1 MEDIVLKLAVIGA
14 AGIAAQWFAWRLQ
27 LPAIVLLLAAGF
39 IAGPATGFLDPA
51 SDFGD
56 IYRPMVSIAVAIIL
70 FEGGLTLN
78 FKEIRETSTAV
89 RRIIMYSGPMVW
101 GMAALA
107 AHYIG
112 GLSWPTAIVLGAIL
126 VVTGPTVIM
135 PLLRQAQLESRPASL
150 LRWEAII
157 NDPIGALFAVI
168 SFEIILVYVGLHEAD
183 NLLVLL
189 LTGFALAIGSGWLAA
204 KLLVWAFI
212 RGHVPEYLK
221 APVLLASVVTIYA
234 LTNMVL
240 EESGLLTVTIMGV
253 VLANSRIASLT
264 DMRRFKETITTLLV
278 SGVFIILTASLSL
291 EDIRSLDMS
300 AALFVA
306 ALLFVI
312 RPVAIM
318 LATIRSGA
326 TMQERILTSWI
337 APRGVVAVAIS
348 GLFGTLLADAGVEDA
363 GRMVAF
369 SFAVVVTTIVL
380 HGFTL
385 KPLATL
391 LKLKKDAKPG
401 ILIVGGSRW
410 STALAA
416 KLKEADVPVMLADQN
431 WNHLAEARLGNI
443 PVYFGEVLSE
453 SAHHAI
459 DPKRFSSLIAASDN
473 DAYNALVCTD
483 FGPELGRSHV
493 FQIGRTDDKA
503 RQSISFTLGGR
514 SLTKEPA
521 GFLDLREKLLKG
533 WTFQLTRLTDE
544 FGWKAYQSSRPEGA
558 IILLWVKP
566 TGALV
571 FAASASA
578 SPGPNDKI
586 LSFATPRDDVRAEA
600 ASQTAR
606 KAEATAAAK
615 TAEKEPERAAPAI
628 GGATGAKPASGKAAG
643 KDSGK

>member
-1 MEDIVLKLAVIGA
+1 MDDIVLKLAVIGA

-51 SDFGD
+51 ADFGS

-89 RRIIMYSGPMVW
+89 RRIIMYGGPLTW
-101 GMAALA
+101 GMSALA

-135 PLLRQAQLESRPASL
+135 PLLRQAQLDARPASL
-150 LRWEAII
+150 LRWEAIV
-157 NDPIGALFAVI
+157 NDPIGALFAVVA
-168 SFEIILVYVGLHEAD
+168 FEIILVYIGLHEAD
-183 NLLVLL
+183 NLILL
-189 LTGFALAIGSGWLAA
+189 LGGGFIAAIGLGFAAA
-204 KLLVWAFI
+204 KLIVWSFV
-212 RGHVPEYLK
+212 RGHVPEFLK
-221 APVLLASVVTIYA
+221 APVLLASVVSVYA
-234 LTNMVL
+234 ATNSVL
-240 EESGLLTVTIMGV
+240 EESGLLTVTVMGV

-291 EDIRSLDMS
+291 DEIRSLDWQ

-306 ALLFVI
+306 ALLVVI

-326 TMQERILTSWI
+326 TFQERLLSAWI
-337 APRGVVAVAIS
+337 APRGVVAVAVS
-348 GLFGTLLADAGVEDA
+348 GLFGTLLADVGVEDA

-369 SFAVVVTTIVL
+369 TFAVVVTTIVL

-385 KPLATL
+385 APLASFL
-391 LKLKKDAKPG
+391 GLKKASKPG

-410 STALAA
+410 STALAV

-431 WNHLAEARLGNI
+431 WNHLAEARLANI

-453 SAHHAI
+453 AAHHSI
-459 DPKRFSSLIAASDN
+459 DPKRFSNLIATGDN

-493 FQIGRTDDKA
+493 FQIGRVDEKA
-503 RQSISFTLGGR
+503 RQALSFTLGGR
-514 SLTKEPA
+514 SLTKEPVS
-521 GFLDLREKLLKG
+521 FLDLREKLLQG

-544 FGWKAYQSSRPEGA
+544 FSWEDYKATRPEGA
-558 IILLWVKP
+558 MILLWVKP
-566 TGALV
+566 SGAIS
-571 FAASASA
+571 FATAASN
-578 SPGPNDKI
+578 SPGQNDRI
-586 LSFATPRDDVRAEA
+586 LSFAQPKDEARAAA
-600 ASQTAR
+600 ASKTTR
-606 KAEATAAAK
+606 KAEETAAAQ
-615 TAEKEPERAAPAI
+615 AA
-628 GGATGAKPASGKAAG
+628 TDEGK
-643 KDSGK
+643 KRT

>member
-1 MEDIVLKLAVIGA
+1 MDDIVLKLAVIGV
-14 AGIAAQWFAWRLQ
+14 AGIAAQWFAWRMQ
-27 LPAIVLLLAAGF
+27 LPAIVLLLVAGF
-39 IAGPATGFLDPA
+39 VAGPATGFLDPA
-51 SDFGD
+51 ADFGT

-89 RRIIMYSGPMVW
+89 RRIIMYAGPLTW

-135 PLLRQAQLESRPASL
+135 PLLRQAQLDARPASL
-150 LRWEAII
+150 LRWEAIV
-157 NDPIGALFAVI
+157 NDPIGALFAVVA
-168 SFEIILVYVGLHEAD
+168 FEVILVYIGLHEAE
-183 NLLVLL
+183 NLVMLL
-189 LTGFALAIGSGWLAA
+189 LAGFAVAIVGGWLAA
-204 KLLVWAFI
+204 KLIVWSFV

-221 APVLLASVVTIYA
+221 APVLLASVVGIYA
-234 LTNMVL
+234 ATNTLL
-240 EESGLLTVTIMGV
+240 EESGLLTVTVMGM

-278 SGVFIILTASLSL
+278 SGVFIILTASLSMD
-291 EDIRSLDMS
+291 DIRSLDWR

-306 ALLFVI
+306 SLLLVI

-326 TMQERILTSWI
+326 TIQERLLSAWI
-337 APRGVVAVAIS
+337 APRGVVAVAVS
-348 GLFGTLLADAGVEDA
+348 GLFGTLLADVGIEDA

-369 SFAVVVTTIVL
+369 TFAVVVTTIVL

-385 KPLATL
+385 APLARF
-391 LKLKKDAKPG
+391 LKLKKASKPG

-431 WNHLAEARLGNI
+431 WNHLAEARLASI

-453 SAHHAI
+453 SAHHSI
-459 DPKRFSSLIAASDN
+459 DPKSFSNLIATGDN

-493 FQIGRTDDKA
+493 FQIGRIDEKA
-503 RQSISFTLGGR
+503 RQALSFTLGGR
-514 SLTKEPA
+514 SLTKESVS
-521 GFLDLREKLLKG
+521 FLELREKLLKG
-533 WTFQLTRLTDE
+533 WTFQLTRLSDE
-544 FGWKAYQSSRPEGA
+544 FGWEAYEAARPEGA
-558 IILLWVKP
+558 LILLWIKP
-566 TGALV
+566 SGMIV
-571 FAASASA
+571 FAAAS
-578 SPGPNDKI
+578 SNTPGPNDRI
-586 LSFATPRDDVRAEA
+586 LSFALPKDDARAEA
-600 ASQTAR
+600 ASKTTR
-606 KAEATAAAK
+606 KAEVTPATQAA
-615 TAEKEPERAAPAI
+615 TDE
-628 GGATGAKPASGKAAG
+628 GK
-643 KDSGK
+643 KIP

>member
-1 MEDIVLKLAVIGA
+1 MDDIVFKLAVIGT

-51 SDFGD
+51 ADFGAV
-56 IYRPMVSIAVAIIL
+56 YRPMVSIAVAIIL

-89 RRIIMYSGPMVW
+89 RRIIMYAGPLTW
-101 GMAALA
+101 AMAAVA
-107 AHYIG
+107 AHHIG

-135 PLLRQAQLESRPASL
+135 PLLRQAQLDARPASL
-150 LRWEAII
+150 LRWEAIV
-157 NDPIGALFAVI
+157 NDPIGALFAVVA
-168 SFEIILVYVGLHEAD
+168 FEVILVYIGLHQAD
-183 NLLVLL
+183 NL
-189 LTGFALAIGSGWLAA
+189 FALVIGGFVLAVGSGWAGA
-204 KLLVWAFI
+204 KLIVWSFV

-221 APVLLASVVTIYA
+221 APVLLATVVAVYA
-234 LTNMVL
+234 ASNLVL
-240 EESGLLTVTIMGV
+240 EEAGLLTVTVMGM

-278 SGVFIILTASLSL
+278 SGIFIILTASLSI
-291 EDIRSLDMS
+291 EDIRSLDWQ

-306 ALLFVI
+306 SLLLVI

-318 LATIRSGA
+318 LATIKSGA
-326 TMQERILTSWI
+326 TIQERILTSWI
-337 APRGVVAVAIS
+337 APRGVVAVAVS
-348 GLFGTLLADAGVEDA
+348 GLFGTLLADAGVADA

-385 KPLATL
+385 APLARFL
-391 LKLKKDAKPG
+391 ELKKTSKPG

-410 STALAA
+410 STALAK
-416 KLKEADVPVMLADQN
+416 KLNEAEVPVLLADQN
-431 WNHLAEARLGNI
+431 WNHLAEARLASI

-459 DPKRFSSLIAASDN
+459 DPKSFSSLIAAGDN

-493 FQIGRTDDKA
+493 FQIGRIDEKA
-503 RQSISFTLGGR
+503 RQALNFTLGGR
-514 SLTKEPA
+514 SLTKEPVS
-521 GFLDLREKLLKG
+521 FHDLREKLLSG

-544 FGWKAYQSSRPEGA
+544 YGWADYKDSRPDGA
-558 IILLWVKP
+558 LVLLWIKP
-566 TGALV
+566 SGTLV
-571 FAASASA
+571 FAATASS
-578 SPGPNDKI
+578 SPGQNDRI
-586 LSFATPRDDVRAEA
+586 LSFAMPKDEARAEA
-600 ASQTAR
+600 ASKTAR
-606 KAEATAAAK
+606 KAEVTLAAK
-615 TAEKEPERAAPAI
+615 TV
-628 GGATGAKPASGKAAG
+628 TDTKPGTKASGTDQG
-643 KDSGK
+643 NIPS

>member
-1 MEDIVLKLAVIGA
+1 MDDIVLKLAVIGA

-39 IAGPATGFLDPA
+39 VAGPATGFLDPA
-51 SDFGD
+51 ADFGS

-89 RRIIMYSGPMVW
+89 RRIIMYAGPLTW
-101 GMAALA
+101 GMSALA

-135 PLLRQAQLESRPASL
+135 PLLRQAQLDARPASL
-150 LRWEAII
+150 LRWEAIV
-157 NDPIGALFAVI
+157 NDPIGALFAVVA
-168 SFEIILVYVGLHEAD
+168 FEIILVYIGLHEAD
-183 NLLVLL
+183 NLILL
-189 LTGFALAIGSGWLAA
+189 LGGGFIAAIGLGFAAA
-204 KLLVWAFI
+204 KLIVWSFV
-212 RGHVPEYLK
+212 RGHVPEFLK
-221 APVLLASVVTIYA
+221 APVLLASVVAVYA
-234 LTNMVL
+234 ATNSVL
-240 EESGLLTVTIMGV
+240 EESGLLTVTVMGV

-291 EDIRSLDMS
+291 DEIRSLDWR

-306 ALLFVI
+306 ALLVVI

-318 LATIRSGA
+318 LATIGSGA
-326 TMQERILTSWI
+326 TFQERLLSAWI
-337 APRGVVAVAIS
+337 APRGVVAVAVS
-348 GLFGTLLADAGVEDA
+348 GLFGTLLADVGVEDA

-369 SFAVVVTTIVL
+369 TFAVVVTTIVL

-385 KPLATL
+385 APLASFL
-391 LKLKKDAKPG
+391 GLKKASKPG

-410 STALAA
+410 STALAV

-431 WNHLAEARLGNI
+431 WNHLAEARLANI

-453 SAHHAI
+453 AAHHSI
-459 DPKRFSSLIAASDN
+459 DPKRFSNLIATGDN

-493 FQIGRTDDKA
+493 FQIGRVDEKA
-503 RQSISFTLGGR
+503 RQALSFTLGGR
-514 SLTKEPA
+514 SLTREPVS
-521 GFLDLREKLLKG
+521 FLDLREKLLQG

-544 FGWKAYQSSRPEGA
+544 FSWEDYKASRPDGA
-558 IILLWVKP
+558 MILLWVKP
-566 TGALV
+566 SGAIS
-571 FAASASA
+571 FATAASN
-578 SPGPNDKI
+578 SPGQNDRI
-586 LSFATPRDDVRAEA
+586 LSFAQPKDEARAAA
-600 ASQTAR
+600 ASKTTR
-606 KAEATAAAK
+606 KAEETAAAQ
-615 TAEKEPERAAPAI
+615 AA
-628 GGATGAKPASGKAAG
+628 TDEGK
-643 KDSGK
+643 KRT

>member
-1 MEDIVLKLAVIGA
+1 MDDIVLKLAVIGA

-51 SDFGD
+51 ADFGS

-89 RRIIMYSGPMVW
+89 RRIIMYGGPLTW
-101 GMAALA
+101 GLSALA

-135 PLLRQAQLESRPASL
+135 PLLRQAQLDARPASL
-150 LRWEAII
+150 LRWEAIV
-157 NDPIGALFAVI
+157 NDPIGALFAVVA
-168 SFEIILVYVGLHEAD
+168 FEIILVYIGLHEAD
-183 NLLVLL
+183 NLILL
-189 LTGFALAIGSGWLAA
+189 LGGGFIAAFGLGFAAA
-204 KLLVWAFI
+204 KLIVWSFV
-212 RGHVPEYLK
+212 RGHVPEFLK
-221 APVLLASVVTIYA
+221 APVLLASVVSVYA
-234 LTNMVL
+234 ATNSVL
-240 EESGLLTVTIMGV
+240 EESGLLTVTVMGV

-291 EDIRSLDMS
+291 DEIRSLDWQ

-306 ALLFVI
+306 ALLVVI

-326 TMQERILTSWI
+326 TFQERLLSAWI
-337 APRGVVAVAIS
+337 APRGVVAVAVS
-348 GLFGTLLADAGVEDA
+348 GLFGTLLADVGVEDA

-369 SFAVVVTTIVL
+369 TFAVVVTTIVL

-385 KPLATL
+385 APLASFL
-391 LKLKKDAKPG
+391 GLKKASKPG

-410 STALAA
+410 STALAV
-416 KLKEADVPVMLADQN
+416 KLKEAEVPVMLADQN
-431 WNHLAEARLGNI
+431 WNHLAEARLANI

-453 SAHHAI
+453 AAHHSI
-459 DPKRFSSLIAASDN
+459 DPKRFSNLIATGDN

-493 FQIGRTDDKA
+493 FQIGRVDEKA
-503 RQSISFTLGGR
+503 RQALSFTLGGR
-514 SLTKEPA
+514 SLTKEPVS
-521 GFLDLREKLLKG
+521 FLDLREKLLQG

-544 FGWKAYQSSRPEGA
+544 FSWEDYKATRPEGA
-558 IILLWVKP
+558 MILLWVKP
-566 TGALV
+566 SGAIS
-571 FAASASA
+571 FATAASN
-578 SPGPNDKI
+578 SPGQNDRI
-586 LSFATPRDDVRAEA
+586 LSFAQPKDEARAAA
-600 ASQTAR
+600 ASKTTR
-606 KAEATAAAK
+606 KAEETAAAQ
-615 TAEKEPERAAPAI
+615 AA
-628 GGATGAKPASGKAAG
+628 TDEGK
-643 KDSGK
+643 KRT

>member
-1 MEDIVLKLAVIGA
+1 MDDIVLKLAVIGA

-51 SDFGD
+51 ADFGS

-89 RRIIMYSGPMVW
+89 RRIIMYAGPLTW
-101 GMAALA
+101 GMSALA

-135 PLLRQAQLESRPASL
+135 PLLRQAQLDARPASL
-150 LRWEAII
+150 LRWEAIV
-157 NDPIGALFAVI
+157 NDPIGALFAVVA
-168 SFEIILVYVGLHEAD
+168 FEIILVYIGLHEAD
-183 NLLVLL
+183 NLILL
-189 LTGFALAIGSGWLAA
+189 LGGGFIAAIGLGFAAA
-204 KLLVWAFI
+204 KLIVWSFV
-212 RGHVPEYLK
+212 RGHVPEFLK
-221 APVLLASVVTIYA
+221 APVLLASVVAVYA
-234 LTNMVL
+234 ATNSVL
-240 EESGLLTVTIMGV
+240 EESGLLTVTVMGV

-291 EDIRSLDMS
+291 DEIRSLDWR

-306 ALLFVI
+306 ALLVVI

-318 LATIRSGA
+318 LATIGSGA
-326 TMQERILTSWI
+326 TFQERLLSAWI
-337 APRGVVAVAIS
+337 APRGVVAVAVS
-348 GLFGTLLADAGVEDA
+348 GLFGTLLADVGIEDA

-369 SFAVVVTTIVL
+369 TFAVVVTTIVL

-385 KPLATL
+385 APLASFL
-391 LKLKKDAKPG
+391 GLKKASKPG

-410 STALAA
+410 STALAV

-431 WNHLAEARLGNI
+431 WNHLAEARLANI

-453 SAHHAI
+453 AAHHSI
-459 DPKRFSSLIAASDN
+459 DPKRFSNLIATGDN

-493 FQIGRTDDKA
+493 FQIGRVDEKA
-503 RQSISFTLGGR
+503 RQALSFTLGGR
-514 SLTKEPA
+514 SLTREPVS
-521 GFLDLREKLLKG
+521 FLDLREKLLQG

-544 FGWKAYQSSRPEGA
+544 FSWEDYKASRPDGA
-558 IILLWVKP
+558 MILLWVKP
-566 TGALV
+566 SGAIS
-571 FAASASA
+571 FATAASN
-578 SPGPNDKI
+578 SPGQNDRI
-586 LSFATPRDDVRAEA
+586 LSFAQPKDEARAAA
-600 ASQTAR
+600 ASKTTR
-606 KAEATAAAK
+606 KAEETAAAQ
-615 TAEKEPERAAPAI
+615 AA
-628 GGATGAKPASGKAAG
+628 TDEGK
-643 KDSGK
+643 KRT

>member
-1 MEDIVLKLAVIGA
+1 MDDIVLKLAVIGA

-51 SDFGD
+51 ADFGS

-89 RRIIMYSGPMVW
+89 RRIIMYGGPLTW
-101 GMAALA
+101 GMSALA

-135 PLLRQAQLESRPASL
+135 PLLRQAQLDARPASL
-150 LRWEAII
+150 LRWEAIV
-157 NDPIGALFAVI
+157 NDPIGALFAVVA
-168 SFEIILVYVGLHEAD
+168 FEIILVYIGLHEAD
-183 NLLVLL
+183 NLILL
-189 LTGFALAIGSGWLAA
+189 LGGGFIAAIGLGFAAA
-204 KLLVWAFI
+204 KLIVWSFV
-212 RGHVPEYLK
+212 RGHVPEFLK
-221 APVLLASVVTIYA
+221 APVLLASVVSVYA
-234 LTNMVL
+234 ATNSVL
-240 EESGLLTVTIMGV
+240 EESGLLTVTVMGV

-291 EDIRSLDMS
+291 DEIRSLDWQ

-306 ALLFVI
+306 ALLVVI

-326 TMQERILTSWI
+326 TFQERLLSAWI
-337 APRGVVAVAIS
+337 APRGVVAVAVS
-348 GLFGTLLADAGVEDA
+348 GLFGTLLADVGVEDA

-369 SFAVVVTTIVL
+369 TFAVVVTTIVL

-385 KPLATL
+385 APLASFL
-391 LKLKKDAKPG
+391 GLKKASKPG

-410 STALAA
+410 STALAV

-431 WNHLAEARLGNI
+431 WNHLAEARLANI

-453 SAHHAI
+453 AAHHSI
-459 DPKRFSSLIAASDN
+459 DPKRFSNLIATGDN

-493 FQIGRTDDKA
+493 FQIGRVDEKA
-503 RQSISFTLGGR
+503 RQALSFTLGGR
-514 SLTKEPA
+514 SLTKEPVS
-521 GFLDLREKLLKG
+521 FLDLREKLLQG

-544 FGWKAYQSSRPEGA
+544 FSWEDYKATRPDGA
-558 IILLWVKP
+558 MILLWVKP
-566 TGALV
+566 SGAIS
-571 FAASASA
+571 FATAASN
-578 SPGPNDKI
+578 SPGQNDRI
-586 LSFATPRDDVRAEA
+586 LSFAQPKDEARAAA
-600 ASQTAR
+600 ASKTTR
-606 KAEATAAAK
+606 KAEETAAAQ
-615 TAEKEPERAAPAI
+615 AA
-628 GGATGAKPASGKAAG
+628 TDEGK
-643 KDSGK
+643 KRT

>member
-39 IAGPATGFLDPA
+39 VAGPATGFLDPA
-51 SDFGD
+51 TDFGD

-78 FKEIRETSTAV
+78 FKEIRETSTTV

-101 GMAALA
+101 GMGALA

-135 PLLRQAQLESRPASL
+135 PLLRQAQLHQRPASL
-150 LRWEAII
+150 LRWEAIV
-157 NDPIGALFAVI
+157 NDPIGALFAVV
-168 SFEIILVYVGLHEAD
+168 SFEIILVYIGLHQAE
-183 NLLVLL
+183 NLVVLVLA
-189 LTGFALAIGSGWLAA
+189 GFAMAIGGGIVAA
-204 KLLVWAFI
+204 RLIVWAFI

-221 APVLLASVVTIYA
+221 APVLLASVVAVYA

-240 EESGLLTVTIMGV
+240 EEAGLLTVTVMGV
-253 VLANSRIASLT
+253 VMANSRIASLT

-278 SGVFIILTASLSL
+278 SGVFIILTASLSMD
-291 EDIRSLDMS
+291 DIRSLDWS

-306 ALLFVI
+306 TLLFLV
-312 RPVAIM
+312 RPIAVM

-326 TMQERILTSWI
+326 TFQERILVSWI
-337 APRGVVAVAIS
+337 APRGVVAVAVS

-369 SFAVVVTTIVL
+369 TFAVVVTTILL

-385 KPLATL
+385 KPLASFL
-391 LKLKKDAKPG
+391 NLKQQSKPG

-416 KLKEADVPVMLADQN
+416 KLNEAEVPVLLADQN
-431 WNHLAEARLGNI
+431 WNHLIEARLANI

-459 DPKRFSSLIAASDN
+459 DPKRFSSLIATSDN
-473 DAYNALVCTD
+473 DSYNALVCTD
-483 FGPELGRSHV
+483 FGPELGRNHV
-493 FQIGRTDDKA
+493 FQIGRGDEKA
-503 RQSISFTLGGR
+503 RQALNFTLGGR
-514 SLTKEPA
+514 ALTADPVS
-521 GFLDLREKLLKG
+521 FLELREKLLKG
-533 WTFQLTRLTDE
+533 WTFHLTRLTDE
-544 FGWKAYQSSRPEGA
+544 FDWAAYEASRSEGA
-558 IILLWVKP
+558 FILLWVKP
-566 TGALV
+566 SGTIV
-571 FAASASA
+571 FASTAPA
-578 SPGPNDKI
+578 SPGPNDRI
-586 LSFATPRDDVRAEA
+586 LSFAMPRDDARAEA
-600 ASQTAR
+600 ASKTAR
-606 KAEATAAAK
+606 KAEATAAAR
-615 TAEKEPERAAPAI
+615 TAEKQ
-628 GGATGAKPASGKAAG
+628 GKPS
-643 KDSGK
+643 S

>member
-1 MEDIVLKLAVIGA
+1 MDDIVLKLAVIGA

-51 SDFGD
+51 ADFGS

-89 RRIIMYSGPMVW
+89 RRIIMYGGPLTW
-101 GMAALA
+101 GLAALA

-135 PLLRQAQLESRPASL
+135 PLLRQAQLDARPASL
-150 LRWEAII
+150 LRWEAIV
-157 NDPIGALFAVI
+157 NDPIGALFAVVA
-168 SFEIILVYVGLHEAD
+168 FEIILVYIGLHEAD
-183 NLLVLL
+183 NLILL
-189 LTGFALAIGSGWLAA
+189 LGGGFIAAIGLGFAAA
-204 KLLVWAFI
+204 KLIVWSFV
-212 RGHVPEYLK
+212 RGHVPEFLK
-221 APVLLASVVTIYA
+221 APVLLASVVSVYA
-234 LTNMVL
+234 ATNSVL
-240 EESGLLTVTIMGV
+240 EESGLLTVTVMGV

-291 EDIRSLDMS
+291 DEIRSLDWQ

-306 ALLFVI
+306 ALLVVI

-326 TMQERILTSWI
+326 TFQERLLSAWI
-337 APRGVVAVAIS
+337 APRGVVAVAVS
-348 GLFGTLLADAGVEDA
+348 GLFGTLLADVGVEDA

-369 SFAVVVTTIVL
+369 TFAVVVTTIVL

-385 KPLATL
+385 APLASFL
-391 LKLKKDAKPG
+391 GLKKASKPG

-410 STALAA
+410 STALAV

-431 WNHLAEARLGNI
+431 WNHLAEARLANI

-453 SAHHAI
+453 AAHHSI
-459 DPKRFSSLIAASDN
+459 DPKRFSNLIATGDN

-493 FQIGRTDDKA
+493 FQIGRVDEKA
-503 RQSISFTLGGR
+503 RQALSFTLGGR
-514 SLTKEPA
+514 SLTKEPVS
-521 GFLDLREKLLKG
+521 FLDLREKLLQG

-544 FGWKAYQSSRPEGA
+544 FSWEDYKATRPDGA
-558 IILLWVKP
+558 MILLWVKP
-566 TGALV
+566 SGAIS
-571 FAASASA
+571 FATAASN
-578 SPGPNDKI
+578 SPGQNDRI
-586 LSFATPRDDVRAEA
+586 LSFAQPKDEARAAA
-600 ASQTAR
+600 ASKTTR
-606 KAEATAAAK
+606 KAEETAAAQ
-615 TAEKEPERAAPAI
+615 AA
-628 GGATGAKPASGKAAG
+628 TDEGK
-643 KDSGK
+643 KRT

>member
-1 MEDIVLKLAVIGA
+1 MDDIVLKLAVIGV

-39 IAGPATGFLDPA
+39 IAGPATGFLDPTA
-51 SDFGD
+51 DFGS
-56 IYRPMVSIAVAIIL
+56 IYRPVVSIAVAIIL

-89 RRIIMYSGPMVW
+89 RRIIMYAGPLTW

-135 PLLRQAQLESRPASL
+135 PLLRQAQLDARPASL
-150 LRWEAII
+150 LRWEAIV
-157 NDPIGALFAVI
+157 NDPIGALFAVVA
-168 SFEIILVYVGLHEAD
+168 FEVILVYIGLHEAD
-183 NLLVLL
+183 NLVMLL
-189 LTGFALAIGSGWLAA
+189 LAGFAVAIAGGWLAA
-204 KLLVWAFI
+204 KLIVWSFV

-221 APVLLASVVTIYA
+221 APVLLASVVGIYA
-234 LTNMVL
+234 ATNTLL
-240 EESGLLTVTIMGV
+240 EESGLLTVTVMGM

-278 SGVFIILTASLSL
+278 SGVFIILTASLSMD
-291 EDIRSLDMS
+291 DIRSLDWR

-306 ALLFVI
+306 SLLLVI

-326 TMQERILTSWI
+326 TIQERLLSAWI
-337 APRGVVAVAIS
+337 APRGVVAVAVS
-348 GLFGTLLADAGVEDA
+348 GLFGTLLADVGIEDA

-369 SFAVVVTTIVL
+369 TFAVVVTTIVL

-385 KPLATL
+385 APLASFL
-391 LKLKKDAKPG
+391 NLKQASKPG

-410 STALAA
+410 STALAI
-416 KLKEADVPVMLADQN
+416 KLKEAEVPVMLADQN
-431 WNHLAEARLGNI
+431 WNHLAEARLANI

-453 SAHHAI
+453 SAHHSI
-459 DPKRFSSLIAASDN
+459 DPKRFSNLIATGDN

-493 FQIGRTDDKA
+493 YQIGRVDEKA
-503 RQSISFTLGGR
+503 RQALSFTLGGR
-514 SLTKEPA
+514 SLTKEPV
-521 GFLDLREKLLKG
+521 GFLDLREKLLQG

-544 FGWKAYQSSRPEGA
+544 FNWEAYEASRPEGA
-558 IILLWVKP
+558 LVLLWIKP
-566 TGALV
+566 SGSIV
-571 FAASASA
+571 FASTSAN
-578 SPGPNDKI
+578 SPGQNDRI
-586 LSFATPRDDVRAEA
+586 LSFALPKDDARAEA
-600 ASQTAR
+600 ASKTAR
-606 KAEATAAAK
+606 KAEETAA
-615 TAEKEPERAAPAI
+615 TQAA
-628 GGATGAKPASGKAAG
+628 TDEGKNRT
-643 KDSGK
+643 

>member
-1 MEDIVLKLAVIGA
+1 MDDIVLKLAVIGA

-51 SDFGD
+51 ADFGS

-89 RRIIMYSGPMVW
+89 RRIIMYGGPLTW
-101 GMAALA
+101 GMSALA

-135 PLLRQAQLESRPASL
+135 PLLRQAQLDARPASL
-150 LRWEAII
+150 LRWEAIV
-157 NDPIGALFAVI
+157 NDPIGALFAVVA
-168 SFEIILVYVGLHEAD
+168 FEIILVYIGLHEAD
-183 NLLVLL
+183 NLILL
-189 LTGFALAIGSGWLAA
+189 LGGGFIAAIGLGFAAA
-204 KLLVWAFI
+204 KLIVWSFV
-212 RGHVPEYLK
+212 RGHVPEFLK
-221 APVLLASVVTIYA
+221 APVLLASVVSVYA
-234 LTNMVL
+234 ATNSVL
-240 EESGLLTVTIMGV
+240 EESGLLTVTVMGV

-291 EDIRSLDMS
+291 DEIRSLDWQ

-306 ALLFVI
+306 ALLVVI

-326 TMQERILTSWI
+326 TFQERLLSAWI
-337 APRGVVAVAIS
+337 APRGVVAVAVS
-348 GLFGTLLADAGVEDA
+348 GLFGTLLADVGVEDA

-369 SFAVVVTTIVL
+369 TFAVVVTTIVL

-385 KPLATL
+385 APLASFL
-391 LKLKKDAKPG
+391 GLKKASKPG

-410 STALAA
+410 STALAV
-416 KLKEADVPVMLADQN
+416 KLKEAEVPVMLADQN
-431 WNHLAEARLGNI
+431 WNHLAEARLANI

-453 SAHHAI
+453 AAHHSI
-459 DPKRFSSLIAASDN
+459 DPKRFSNLIATGDN

-493 FQIGRTDDKA
+493 FQIGRVDEKA
-503 RQSISFTLGGR
+503 RQALSFTLGGR
-514 SLTKEPA
+514 SLTKEPVS
-521 GFLDLREKLLKG
+521 FLDLREKLLQG

-544 FGWKAYQSSRPEGA
+544 FSWEDYKATRPEGA
-558 IILLWVKP
+558 MILLWVKP
-566 TGALV
+566 SGAIS
-571 FAASASA
+571 FATAASN
-578 SPGPNDKI
+578 SPGQNDRI
-586 LSFATPRDDVRAEA
+586 LSFAQPKDEARAAA
-600 ASQTAR
+600 ASKTTR
-606 KAEATAAAK
+606 KAEETAAAQ
-615 TAEKEPERAAPAI
+615 AA
-628 GGATGAKPASGKAAG
+628 TDEGK
-643 KDSGK
+643 KRT

>member
-51 SDFGD
+51 ADFGD

-78 FKEIRETSTAV
+78 FTEIRETSKAV

-101 GMAALA
+101 GMGALA

-135 PLLRQAQLESRPASL
+135 PLLRQAQLDARPASL

-157 NDPIGALFAVI
+157 NDPIGALFAVVA
-168 SFEIILVYVGLHEAD
+168 FEIILVYIGLHTAD
-183 NLLVLL
+183 NLPLL
-189 LTGFALAIGSGWLAA
+189 FISGFGLAIGAGWASA
-204 KLLVWAFI
+204 KLIVWAFV

-221 APVLLASVVTIYA
+221 APVLLSSVVAVYA

-253 VLANSRIASLT
+253 VLANSRITSLT

-278 SGVFIILTASLSL
+278 SGVFIILTASLSM
-291 EDIRSLDMS
+291 EDIRSLDLG
-300 AALFVA
+300 AAMFVA
-306 ALLFVI
+306 VLLLVI

-326 TMQERILTSWI
+326 TIQERILTSWI
-337 APRGVVAVAIS
+337 APRGVVAVAVS

-385 KPLATL
+385 ASRSQAFLNLKKAVQARHPDGRRLALVHGTRCKAQGGRCAGDAGRSELEPSRRGAARQHPGLFRRGPVRIGAPQHRSQTL
-391 LKLKKDAKPG
+391 LLTDRGTATMTP
-401 ILIVGGSRW
+401 IMHLSAPISVRNWAATTFSR
-410 STALAA
+410 
-416 KLKEADVPVMLADQN
+416 
-431 WNHLAEARLGNI
+431 
-443 PVYFGEVLSE
+443 
-453 SAHHAI
+453 SAV
-459 DPKRFSSLIAASDN
+459 SD
-473 DAYNALVCTD
+473 
-483 FGPELGRSHV
+483 E
-493 FQIGRTDDKA
+493 KA
-503 RQSISFTLGGR
+503 RQSLSFTLGGR
-514 SLTKEPA
+514 SLTKEPVS
-521 GFLDLREKLLKG
+521 FLDL
-533 WTFQLTRLTDE
+533 
-544 FGWKAYQSSRPEGA
+544 
-558 IILLWVKP
+558 
-566 TGALV
+566 
-571 FAASASA
+571 
-578 SPGPNDKI
+578 
-586 LSFATPRDDVRAEA
+586 
-600 ASQTAR
+600 
-606 KAEATAAAK
+606 
-615 TAEKEPERAAPAI
+615 
-628 GGATGAKPASGKAAG
+628 AG
-643 KDSGK
+643 KTSQGLDLPADPSDRRVQLERLQGVPSRRRDHPVVGQAIRRDLVCHRRLKLAGAE

>member
-1 MEDIVLKLAVIGA
+1 MDDIVLKLAVIGA

-51 SDFGD
+51 ADFGS

-89 RRIIMYSGPMVW
+89 RRIIMYGGPLTW
-101 GMAALA
+101 GMSALA

-135 PLLRQAQLESRPASL
+135 PLLRQAQLDARPASL
-150 LRWEAII
+150 LRWEAIV
-157 NDPIGALFAVI
+157 NDPIGALFAVVA
-168 SFEIILVYVGLHEAD
+168 FEIILVYIGLHEAD
-183 NLLVLL
+183 NLILL
-189 LTGFALAIGSGWLAA
+189 LGGGFIAAFGLGFAAA
-204 KLLVWAFI
+204 KLIVWSFV
-212 RGHVPEYLK
+212 RGHVPEFLK
-221 APVLLASVVTIYA
+221 APVLLASVVSVYA
-234 LTNMVL
+234 ATNSVL
-240 EESGLLTVTIMGV
+240 EESGLLTVTVMGV

-291 EDIRSLDMS
+291 DEIRSLDWQ

-306 ALLFVI
+306 ALLVVI

-326 TMQERILTSWI
+326 TFQERLLSAWI
-337 APRGVVAVAIS
+337 APRGVVAVAVS
-348 GLFGTLLADAGVEDA
+348 GLFGTLLADVGVEDA

-369 SFAVVVTTIVL
+369 TFAVVVTTIVL

-385 KPLATL
+385 APLASFL
-391 LKLKKDAKPG
+391 GLKKASKPG

-410 STALAA
+410 STALAV
-416 KLKEADVPVMLADQN
+416 KLKEAEVPVMLADQN
-431 WNHLAEARLGNI
+431 WNHLAEARLANI

-453 SAHHAI
+453 AAHHSI
-459 DPKRFSSLIAASDN
+459 DPKRFSNLIATGDN

-493 FQIGRTDDKA
+493 FQIGRVDEKA
-503 RQSISFTLGGR
+503 RQALSFTLGGR
-514 SLTKEPA
+514 SLTKEPVS
-521 GFLDLREKLLKG
+521 FLDLREKLLQG

-544 FGWKAYQSSRPEGA
+544 FSWEDYKATRPDGA
-558 IILLWVKP
+558 MILLWVKP
-566 TGALV
+566 SGAIS
-571 FAASASA
+571 FATAASN
-578 SPGPNDKI
+578 SPGQNDRI
-586 LSFATPRDDVRAEA
+586 LSFAQPKDEARAAA
-600 ASQTAR
+600 ASKTTR
-606 KAEATAAAK
+606 KAEETAAAQ
-615 TAEKEPERAAPAI
+615 AA
-628 GGATGAKPASGKAAG
+628 TDEGK
-643 KDSGK
+643 KRT

>member
-51 SDFGD
+51 TDFGD

-78 FKEIRETSTAV
+78 FSEIRETSKAV
-89 RRIIMYSGPMVW
+89 RRIIMYAGPMVW
-101 GMAALA
+101 GMGALA

-135 PLLRQAQLESRPASL
+135 PLLRQAQLDARPASL
-150 LRWEAII
+150 LRWEAIV
-157 NDPIGALFAVI
+157 NDPIGALFAVVA
-168 SFEIILVYVGLHEAD
+168 FEIILVYVGLHAAD
-183 NLLVLL
+183 NLPLL
-189 LTGFALAIGSGWLAA
+189 FLSGFGLAIGAGWASA
-204 KLLVWAFI
+204 KFIVWTFV

-221 APVLLASVVTIYA
+221 APVLLSSVVAVYA

-278 SGVFIILTASLSL
+278 SGVFIILTASLSMD
-291 EDIRSLDMS
+291 DIRSLDLG

-306 ALLFVI
+306 VLLLVI

-318 LATIRSGA
+318 LATIKSGA
-326 TMQERILTSWI
+326 TIQERILTSWI
-337 APRGVVAVAIS
+337 APRGVVAVAVS

-369 SFAVVVTTIVL
+369 TFAVVVTTIVL

-385 KPLATL
+385 KPLAAFL
-391 LKLKKDAKPG
+391 NLKKASKPG
-401 ILIVGGSRW
+401 ILLVGGSRW

-431 WNHLAEARLGNI
+431 WNHLAEARLGSI

-459 DPKRFSSLIAASDN
+459 DPKRFSSLIATSDN

-483 FGPELGRSHV
+483 FGPELGRNHV
-493 FQIGRTDDKA
+493 FQIGRIDEKA
-503 RQSISFTLGGR
+503 RQSLNFTLGGR
-514 SLTKEPA
+514 PLTKEPVS
-521 GFLDLREKLLKG
+521 FLDLREKLLAG

-544 FGWKAYQSSRPEGA
+544 FGWKAYADSRPAGA
-558 IILLWVKP
+558 IILLWIKP
-566 TGALV
+566 SGALV
-571 FAASASA
+571 FAATAA
-578 SPGPNDKI
+578 GTPGANDRI
-586 LSFATPRDDVRAEA
+586 LGFALPKDDARAEA

-606 KAEATAAAK
+606 KAEATAAIK
-615 TAEKEPERAAPAI
+615 TAEGNDSVTIDETK
-628 GGATGAKPASGKAAG
+628 GKT
-643 KDSGK
+643 K

>member
-1 MEDIVLKLAVIGA
+1 MDDIVLKLAVIGA

-51 SDFGD
+51 ADFGS

-89 RRIIMYSGPMVW
+89 RRIIMYAGPLTW
-101 GMAALA
+101 GMSALA

-135 PLLRQAQLESRPASL
+135 PLLRQAQLDARPASL
-150 LRWEAII
+150 LRWEAIV
-157 NDPIGALFAVI
+157 NDPIGALFAVVA
-168 SFEIILVYVGLHEAD
+168 FEIILVYIGLHEAD
-183 NLLVLL
+183 NLILL
-189 LTGFALAIGSGWLAA
+189 LGGGFIAAIGLGFAAA
-204 KLLVWAFI
+204 KLIVWSFV
-212 RGHVPEYLK
+212 RGHVPEFLK
-221 APVLLASVVTIYA
+221 APVLLASVVAVYA
-234 LTNMVL
+234 ATNSVL
-240 EESGLLTVTIMGV
+240 EESGLLTVTVMGV

-291 EDIRSLDMS
+291 DEIRSLDWR

-306 ALLFVI
+306 ALLVVI

-318 LATIRSGA
+318 LATIGSGA
-326 TMQERILTSWI
+326 TFQERLLSAWI
-337 APRGVVAVAIS
+337 APRGVVAVAVS
-348 GLFGTLLADAGVEDA
+348 GLFGTLLADVGVEDA

-369 SFAVVVTTIVL
+369 TFAVVVTTIVL

-385 KPLATL
+385 APLASFL
-391 LKLKKDAKPG
+391 GLKKASKPG

-410 STALAA
+410 STALAV

-431 WNHLAEARLGNI
+431 WNHLAEARLANI

-453 SAHHAI
+453 AAHHSI
-459 DPKRFSSLIAASDN
+459 DPKRFSNLIATGDN

-493 FQIGRTDDKA
+493 FQIGRVDEKA
-503 RQSISFTLGGR
+503 RQALSFTLGGR
-514 SLTKEPA
+514 SLTREPVS
-521 GFLDLREKLLKG
+521 FLDLREKLLQG

-544 FGWKAYQSSRPEGA
+544 FSWEDYKASRPDGA
-558 IILLWVKP
+558 MILLWVKP
-566 TGALV
+566 SGAIS
-571 FAASASA
+571 FATAASN
-578 SPGPNDKI
+578 SPGQNDRI
-586 LSFATPRDDVRAEA
+586 LSFAQPKDEARAAA
-600 ASQTAR
+600 ASKTTR
-606 KAEATAAAK
+606 KAEETAAAQ
-615 TAEKEPERAAPAI
+615 AA
-628 GGATGAKPASGKAAG
+628 TDEGK
-643 KDSGK
+643 KRT